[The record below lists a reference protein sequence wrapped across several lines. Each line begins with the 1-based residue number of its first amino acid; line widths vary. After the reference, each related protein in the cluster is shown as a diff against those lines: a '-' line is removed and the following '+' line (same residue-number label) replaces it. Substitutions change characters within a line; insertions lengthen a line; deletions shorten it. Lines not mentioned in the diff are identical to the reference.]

1 VAPVLRSLFRL
12 SECTTCSWI
21 IPEWF
26 CIKLYI
32 YIHLNRLTVTD
43 RHIPLE
49 SNTEIWLG
57 FEWNNSAKIFAT
69 VSPWACHV
77 EKGMKKIAILDQYLA
92 FSRIRY
98 NYLQVT
104 IKHRRVTRVP
114 YSTVL
119 QFLHL
124 IGFFIFI
131 VFLYLLHILS
141 RVSAARYWYR
151 ITVCP
156 CPTVCLSVC
165 SSVRP
170 SVRRDVPVSDE
181 NGVTYFHSFFAV
193 FSSFISIKHFYEIPT
208 GSPLRV
214 W

>member
-1 VAPVLRSLFRL
+1 MAPVLRSLFRL

-69 VSPWACHV
+69 VSPWTCHV

-131 VFLYLLHILS
+131 VFFVLVTHFIACQRGAILIS
-141 RVSAARYWYR
+141 HY
-151 ITVCP
+151 
-156 CPTVCLSVC
+156 CLSVSDRLSVC
-165 SSVRP
+165 LFVRP
-170 SVRRDVPVSDE
+170 SICPSWRSGVRWKRR
-181 NGVTYFHSFFAV
+181 NI
-193 FSSFISIKHFYEIPT
+193 FS
-208 GSPLRV
+208 
-214 W
+214 